1 MEPIKMEVPCRVKA
15 IDDETS
21 TLSFVANSGQ
31 TDRVGHVCR
40 ELGCKTKSFMK
51 NPVFL
56 WSHADMLLPIGKVT
70 AITPKKG
77 EGVLIDTQFATDI
90 EFPSGAFVD
99 AESVFRMYRAG
110 YLNAVSVRFMPIKT
124 TVVEEG
130 CDDYKKGV
138 RRIFEEWDLLEV
150 SAVNVPC
157 DPLALQKDLDFAR
170 TLIDGLELPD
180 FTSALVKGLVP
191 FKKFPLAPEKTAWRF
206 TASDGNALIEA
217 GGWKAYK
224 AAHTWQVDGADSE
237 TRQAY
242 KLPHHKPISGATK
255 TVWRGVVAAMVVV
268 LGGRGGV
275 GIPAAA
281 RKQCHGHLA
290 KHYKEFDKPVP
301 DFKSYGP
308 VGAVFAALGMDDAA
322 EHAAEIEARVQE
334 ELGMRVASIV
344 ADVLMAKNVDPD
356 GALFKVLMAEGPA
369 LAAGAPDDAPDDTKF
384 IFDEETDTALVAL
397 LSAAKDAIAV

>member
-1 MEPIKMEVPCRVKA
+1 MEPIRMQVPCRVKA

-31 TDRVGHVCR
+31 IDRVGHVCR
-40 ELGCKTKSFMK
+40 PEGCKSKNFMK

-56 WSHADMLLPIGKVT
+56 WGHADMLLPIGKVT
-70 AITPKKG
+70 SVTPDKT

-90 EFPSGAFVD
+90 EYPSGAFVD
-99 AESVFRMYRAG
+99 AESVYRMYRAG
-110 YLNAVSVRFMPIKT
+110 YLNAVSIRFMPKKT
-124 TVVEEG
+124 TTVEEG
-130 CDDYKKGV
+130 SDDYGKGI
-138 RRIFEEWDLLEV
+138 RRIFEEWELLEV

-157 DPLALQKDLDFAR
+157 DPLALQKDLDFAM
-170 TLIDGLELPD
+170 
-180 FTSALVKGLVP
+180 SLVDDVDVAMKGLVP
-191 FKKFPLAPEKTAWRF
+191 YKKFPRADEKTAWRF
-206 TASDGNALIEA
+206 TASDGNALIES
-217 GGWKAYK
+217 GGWKVYK
-224 AAHTWQVDGADSE
+224 SAHTWQIDDADPE

-242 KLPHHKPISGATK
+242 KLPHHKLTGGGMK

-308 VGAVFAALGMDDAA
+308 VGAVFAALGMDEAA
-322 EHAAEIEARVQE
+322 EHAAEIEQRVQE
-334 ELGMRVASIV
+334 ELGMKVASVI

-369 LAAGAPDDAPDDTKF
+369 TIVTPPDDAANDTKF
-384 IFDEETDTALVAL
+384 IFDEQTDAALVDL
-397 LSAAKDAIAV
+397 LSAAKDAIGA